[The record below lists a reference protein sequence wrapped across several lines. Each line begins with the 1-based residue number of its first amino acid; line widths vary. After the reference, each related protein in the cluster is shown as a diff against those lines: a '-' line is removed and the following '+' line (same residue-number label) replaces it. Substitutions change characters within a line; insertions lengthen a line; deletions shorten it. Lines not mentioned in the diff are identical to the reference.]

1 MKRASNYIVEVIYD
15 GGKSKTIFDDAI
27 EAASLAY
34 RMLWN
39 ENVIEVNIRIHNLEV
54 KCDLTKPV

>member
-1 MKRASNYIVEVIYD
+1 MKQASNYIVEVIHD
-15 GGKSKTIFDDAI
+15 GGKNKTIFDDAI

-54 KCDLTKPV
+54 KSDLTKPV